1 MKLNPAK
8 CHFGVKE
15 GKFLGY
21 MVTKRG
27 IEASPEQINAVINL
41 KAPSLVKDIQR
52 LTGRIAALN
61 RFISRSSDRCKPFY
75 DILKKNKKFEWKEE
89 HEKAFQ
95 ELKTYLS
102 TPPLLVKPI
111 DAEPLILYLAV
122 SSHTVSAVL
131 VKDLEGDQHP
141 VYYVSKSLLDPETR
155 YSHLEKLIL
164 ALVMASTKLRH
175 YFETHPIH
183 VKTNYPI
190 KSVMRKPEMS
200 GRMAKW

>member
-1 MKLNPAK
+1 
-8 CHFGVKE
+8 
-15 GKFLGY
+15 

-27 IEASPEQINAVINL
+27 IEASPKQIKTVINL
-41 KAPSLVKDIQR
+41 RAPSLVKDIQI

-61 RFISRSSDRCKPFY
+61 RFISRSSERCKPFY

-95 ELKTYLS
+95 KLKKYVS
-102 TPPLLVKPI
+102 TAPLLVKPI

-155 YSHLEKLIL
+155 YSHLENLSL
-164 ALVMASTKLRH
+164 H
-175 YFETHPIH
+175 
-183 VKTNYPI
+183 
-190 KSVMRKPEMS
+190 
-200 GRMAKW
+200 

>member
-1 MKLNPAK
+1 M
-8 CHFGVKE
+8 
-15 GKFLGY
+15 
-21 MVTKRG
+21 
-27 IEASPEQINAVINL
+27 
-41 KAPSLVKDIQR
+41 
-52 LTGRIAALN
+52 
-61 RFISRSSDRCKPFY
+61 
-75 DILKKNKKFEWKEE
+75 
-89 HEKAFQ
+89 
-95 ELKTYLS
+95 KTYLS

-111 DAEPLILYLAV
+111 GTEPLILYLAV

-190 KSVMRKPEMS
+190 KIVMRKPEMS
-200 GRMAKW
+200 GRMAKWSVKLSTYNIIYEPKTAIKSQAPADFVADFSDDLKKK

>member
-1 MKLNPAK
+1 MIK
-8 CHFGVKE
+8 
-15 GKFLGY
+15 
-21 MVTKRG
+21 
-27 IEASPEQINAVINL
+27 
-41 KAPSLVKDIQR
+41 
-52 LTGRIAALN
+52 LN

-75 DILKKNKKFEWKEE
+75 DILKRNKKFEWKEE

-102 TPPLLVKPI
+102 TPPLLVKPV

-131 VKDLEGDQHP
+131 VKYLEGDQHP

-175 YFETHPIH
+175 
-183 VKTNYPI
+183 
-190 KSVMRKPEMS
+190 
-200 GRMAKW
+200 